1 MRARQDARQLSLDV
15 FVFIFVTVT
24 TKEPPLRDATSPDG
38 YAAIYIY
45 ILWAPLL
52 NTHHFAQRILHG
64 IGNQHRNKLTG
75 FQCARPLPIFT
86 KMCMCVPRDLCP
98 SF

>member
-45 ILWAPLL
+45 ILYGRHCL
-52 NTHHFAQRILHG
+52 THTTLRSAFCMVLATS
-64 IGNQHRNKLTG
+64 TG
-75 FQCARPLPIFT
+75 T
-86 KMCMCVPRDLCP
+86 
-98 SF
+98 S